1 MKKLKIFQITL
12 VAVFLIFLFF
22 IFKAVNYTKEYR
34 VNDILI
40 TESYNK
46 DQDYYYF
53 TLTYQDITLDYL
65 YESNYKQK
73 RNFIKEVEIIEA
85 EDSFCLIPEGE
96 TLEFIPLCYDFKN
109 QTYYQNVNETLYE
122 QIPKEYQSNTKELNE
137 NYEDINIYNKDYTYL
152 LWNYNGFY
160 FINEKDNKKIKLFD
174 QEIYNANLITYTQ
187 DYLIVADYDAE
198 YTFNKF
204 YRISL
209 KNRSKK
215 EYKLDRDIY
224 FDSYFPG
231 FYKNKLYIVDNK
243 ERVMYEWNAKNGD
256 LEKINAKML
265 YDGNWEN
272 VGIKTL
278 INQNKKFSYESNFEY
293 RLVDGTLTLTYKDK
307 KNTTKIDDE
316 VTSIIRI
323 KDDLVFYLKT
333 DTLYAF
339 KNSTGIQKLLNYF
352 EWNFNYENM
361 IYVD

>member
-1 MKKLKIFQITL
+1 
-12 VAVFLIFLFF
+12 
-22 IFKAVNYTKEYR
+22 
-34 VNDILI
+34 
-40 TESYNK
+40 
-46 DQDYYYF
+46 
-53 TLTYQDITLDYL
+53 
-65 YESNYKQK
+65 
-73 RNFIKEVEIIEA
+73 
-85 EDSFCLIPEGE
+85 
-96 TLEFIPLCYDFKN
+96 
-109 QTYYQNVNETLYE
+109 
-122 QIPKEYQSNTKELNE
+122 
-137 NYEDINIYNKDYTYL
+137 
-152 LWNYNGFY
+152 
-160 FINEKDNKKIKLFD
+160 
-174 QEIYNANLITYTQ
+174 
-187 DYLIVADYDAE
+187 
-198 YTFNKF
+198 
-204 YRISL
+204 
-209 KNRSKK
+209 
-215 EYKLDRDIY
+215 
-224 FDSYFPG
+224 
-231 FYKNKLYIVDNK
+231 
-243 ERVMYEWNAKNGD
+243 MYEWNAKNGD